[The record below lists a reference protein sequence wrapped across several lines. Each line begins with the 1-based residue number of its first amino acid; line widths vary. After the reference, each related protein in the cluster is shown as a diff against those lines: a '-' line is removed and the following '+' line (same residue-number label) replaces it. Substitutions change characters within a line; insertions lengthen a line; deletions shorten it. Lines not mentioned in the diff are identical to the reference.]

1 MMLIRNVPCIF
12 LVLLVSVSLAVYGCG
27 GGGSNLQVDPTP
39 PDDGTMPPDD
49 GTTPPDDGTMLP
61 DDGTMPPDDGTTPP
75 DDGTTPPDDGTTP
88 PDDGTTPPDDGTMP
102 PDDGTTPPD
111 DGMMPPD
118 DGMMPPEDDPTP
130 AEGTTAVL
138 AGVPAIH
145 GLAPTL
151 QITVQPGSSEEH
163 GNVEF
168 SCPSGGPACVVS
180 VTDDGIVEYE
190 TSGGEP
196 SVMLRSLAAEEI
208 EMRLE
213 SVKSLSDR
221 EIFSFGGHVITCQAL
236 SCPQPGGFYVRNI
249 GDRIEALDTSGF
261 EFAGQREGV
270 SFAEKAGQSQ
280 DQDGSTDYQSLAGW
294 MEHSMFMV
302 SFEIEQPEDGP
313 EAYYYNMSSVGHAT
327 GSNPS
332 RPDMGSATWSGA
344 MAGIV
349 HPYPS
354 LDDPVQIAADHAQF
368 VAGNEG
374 DSISGDATI
383 TIPSFNV
390 YAYPS
395 LNIEFSNIVNDLTGA
410 QRDNMIWEG
419 VEMVDGVFGVA
430 RDSSPTETGHLP
442 FVGGDLFGGLE
453 GRRFFGQFLWPKS
466 RRGWRSLSIVSGLA
480 GAFGA
485 RRD

>member
-1 MMLIRNVPCIF
+1 MMLIRNVPCFF
-12 LVLLVSVSLAVYGCG
+12 LVLLVSASLAVYGCG

-39 PDDGTMPPDD
+39 PDDGMMPPDDDPTPPDDDPTPPDDGMMPPDD
-49 GTTPPDDGTMLP
+49 GTMPP

-88 PDDGTTPPDDGTMP
+88 PDDGTTP
-102 PDDGTTPPD
+102 
-111 DGMMPPD
+111 
-118 DGMMPPEDDPTP
+118 

-138 AGVPAIH
+138 TGVPAIH
-145 GLAPTL
+145 GLAPML

-163 GNVEF
+163 GNCEF
-168 SCPSGGPACVVS
+168 SCPAGGPACVLS
-180 VTDDGIVEYE
+180 VTDDGTVEYE

-213 SVKSLSDR
+213 SVKSSSDR
-221 EIFSFGGHVITCQAL
+221 EIFSFGGHVVTCLAL
-236 SCPQPGGFYVRNI
+236 SCLQSHGLYVRNI
-249 GDRIEALDTSGF
+249 GDQIEALDTSGF

-270 SFAEKAGQSQ
+270 FIAEKAGQLQ
-280 DQDGSTDYQSLAGW
+280 DQDGSTDYRSLAGW

-302 SFEIEQPEDGP
+302 SFEIEQLEDGP

-332 RPDMGSATWSGA
+332 RPAMGSATWSGA

-349 HPYPS
+349 HPYSPS
-354 LDDPVQIAADHAQF
+354 LDDPVQNTADHAQF
-368 VAGNEG
+368 VVGNEG

-395 LNIEFSNIVNDLTGA
+395 LNIEFSNIVNDHTGA

-430 RDSSPTETGHLP
+430 RDASPTETGHLP
-442 FVGGDLFGGLE
+442 FVGGDPFRGQGGI
-453 GRRFFGQFLWPKS
+453 FGQFYGPNHEEVGGLFH
-466 RRGWRSLSIVSGLA
+466 RDGLA

-485 RRD
+485 GRDQ